1 MARRK
6 RRTISDVDRYTGSAS
21 RPPSFRDEPVDNDI
35 ASGTSFIL
43 ISLTVFIAIS
53 FAAVY
58 FGTQNIEEN
67 LEVRSLETLEDAEF
81 YDVEVEATGAT
92 VRLTGSITTEQ
103 SEDDAFSAVAA
114 LAGVRSVEGRLWP
127 VFSGDLDE
135 IVVTGD
141 AIEINWDRDS
151 ATIEGSVASEERKTF
166 VSEAL
171 IGVFPAIDVDDLV
184 VLEGLEEEP
193 GWLGKSLGLL
203 ISIQPSMPAGRMI
216 IDPNGKLLVVG
227 GEVEGKDL
235 RNELNAKVI
244 AVGEELGFSVNPAI
258 RVLETGPTEAQIE
271 ELQVNLDDL
280 IEGKTVEFETK
291 SFELTE
297 KGIALLEDVIDALR
311 QAPEIRV
318 QIAGHTDSKGSSDA
332 NLQLSMDR
340 ANAVLG
346 YLVAAGESRER
357 FDVIGYGESQPT
369 ASNDTKDGRARNRRI
384 EFTALEGS
392 S

>member
-1 MARRK
+1 MTRRRK
-6 RRTISDVDRYTGSAS
+6 RTISDVDRYTGSAS
-21 RPPSFRDEPVDNDI
+21 KPPSFRDEPVDDNI
-35 ASGTSFIL
+35 ASGTSFLL
-43 ISLTVFIAIS
+43 ISITVFVAIS

-67 LEVRSLETLEDAEF
+67 LEIRSLETLEDEGF
-81 YDVEVEATGAT
+81 YDVEVQATGAT
-92 VRLTGSITTEQ
+92 VRLTGSITTDQ

-114 LAGVRSVEGRLWP
+114 LAGVRSVEGKLWP
-127 VFSGDLDE
+127 VFSGDLEE

-141 AIEINWDRDS
+141 AMEINWDGDS
-151 ATIEGSVASEERKTF
+151 ATIQGSVASEERRIF

-171 IGVFPAIDVDDLV
+171 IGVFPEIDIDDLD

-203 ISIQPSMPAGRMI
+203 ISIQPSLPAGKMI
-216 IDPNGKLLVVG
+216 IDPDGKLLVVG
-227 GEVEGKDL
+227 GEVEDKDL
-235 RNELNAKVI
+235 RNELNAEVI
-244 AVGEELGFSVNPAI
+244 ALGEELGFDVNPAI
-258 RVLETGPTEAQIE
+258 RVLETDPTVEQIE
-271 ELQVNLDDL
+271 ELQINLDDL
-280 IEGKTVEFETK
+280 IEGKVVEFETK
-291 SFELTE
+291 SFDLTE
-297 KGIALLEDVIDALR
+297 QGLSLLDEILEALR

-318 QIAGHTDSKGSSDA
+318 EIAGHTDSKGSSET

-340 ANAVLG
+340 ATAVLG
-346 YLVAAGESRER
+346 YLVAAGEPTDR